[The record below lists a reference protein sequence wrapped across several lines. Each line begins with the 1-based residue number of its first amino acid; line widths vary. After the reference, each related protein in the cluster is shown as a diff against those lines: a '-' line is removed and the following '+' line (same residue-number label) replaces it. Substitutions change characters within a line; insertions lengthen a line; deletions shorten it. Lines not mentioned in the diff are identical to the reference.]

1 MIEYFDLLPEEEQTG
16 LTEVIQTLLKQ
27 TFVLERKY
35 EKRTGRFTFNREYRV
50 LSKHLEFLKEY
61 FKIAGIEVVENIP
74 GGVIYVRGE
83 GITPERLSK
92 LATIYLL
99 ILKLIYD
106 EQMASASTSINIYTT
121 LGEINERVGSF
132 NLLRERPSLTEIKRT
147 LTLLK
152 KYQLVE
158 VLDPLEELESETR
171 VIIYPSI
178 NMVLLGEEVRQ
189 LLESFQEESGAE
201 EEKMLSETSVEE
213 AVETELKPEEETEIE
228 KRELKAEEELPENGN
243 DH

>member
-1 MIEYFDLLPEEEQTG
+1 MIEYFDLLPEEEQQQ

-35 EKRTGRFTFNREYRV
+35 EKRTGRFTFNREYRM

-61 FKIAGIEVVENIP
+61 FKIAGMEIVENIP
-74 GGVIYVRGE
+74 GGVIYVRGD
-83 GITPERLSK
+83 GIAPERLSK

-121 LGEINERVGSF
+121 LGDINERVGSF
-132 NLLRERPSLTEIKRT
+132 NLLKERPSLTEIKRT

-171 VIIYPSI
+171 IIIYPCI
-178 NMVLLGEEVRQ
+178 NMVLLGEDAKL
-189 LLESFQEESGAE
+189 LLESFQEEKEPEAEQEAVFSAETEESERKEAEIE
-201 EEKMLSETSVEE
+201 EEEVK
-213 AVETELKPEEETEIE
+213 
-228 KRELKAEEELPENGN
+228 N
-243 DH
+243 DGDNE

>member
-1 MIEYFDLLPEEEQTG
+1 MIEYFDLLPEEEQQQ

-35 EKRTGRFTFNREYRV
+35 EKRTGRFTFNREYRI
-50 LSKHLEFLKEY
+50 LSKHMEFLKEY
-61 FKIAGIEVVENIP
+61 FKIAGMEIVENIP
-74 GGVIYVRGE
+74 GGVIYVRGD
-83 GITPERLSK
+83 GIAPERLSK

-99 ILKLIYD
+99 ILKLVYD

-132 NLLRERPSLTEIKRT
+132 NLLKERPSLTEMKRT

-171 VIIYPSI
+171 IIIYPCI
-178 NMVLLGEEVRQ
+178 NMVLLGEDAKL
-189 LLESFQEESGAE
+189 LLESFQEEKEPEAEQAAVFESETEELEIE
-201 EEKMLSETSVEE
+201 EED
-213 AVETELKPEEETEIE
+213 
-228 KRELKAEEELPENGN
+228 KADGDNE
-243 DH
+243 

>member
-1 MIEYFDLLPEEEQTG
+1 MIEYFDLLPEEEQAG

-35 EKRTGRFTFNREYRV
+35 EKRTGRFTFNREYRI

-61 FKIAGIEVVENIP
+61 MCIAGMEIVENIP
-74 GGVIYVRGE
+74 AGVIYLRGE
-83 GITPERLSK
+83 GIAPERLSK

-121 LGEINERVGSF
+121 LGDINERVGSF
-132 NLLRERPSLTEIKRT
+132 NLLKDRPSLTEIKRT

-171 VIIYPSI
+171 IIIYPSI
-178 NMVLLGEEVRQ
+178 NMVLLGEEVKH
-189 LLESFQEESGAE
+189 LLESFQEETVPEEVQTEAFREDTTDE
-201 EEKMLSETSVEE
+201 EEAAKT
-213 AVETELKPEEETEIE
+213 EEETG
-228 KRELKAEEELPENGN
+228 A
-243 DH
+243 

>member
-1 MIEYFDLLPEEEQTG
+1 MIEYFDLLPEEEQQQ

-35 EKRTGRFTFNREYRV
+35 EKRTGRFIFNREYRI

-61 FKIAGIEVVENIP
+61 FKIAGMEIVENIP
-74 GGVIYVRGE
+74 SGVIYIRGE
-83 GITPERLSK
+83 GIAAERLSK

-132 NLLRERPSLTEIKRT
+132 NLLKDRPSLTEIKRT
-147 LTLLK
+147 LVLLK

-171 VIIYPSI
+171 IIIYPCI
-178 NMVLLGEEVRQ
+178 NMVLLGEEVKH
-189 LLESFQEESGAE
+189 LLESFQEDTALENEQE
-201 EEKMLSETSVEE
+201 EVFVANEVD
-213 AVETELKPEEETEIE
+213 ETEIE
-228 KRELKAEEELPENGN
+228 EAETKEQEEEGTT
-243 DH
+243 DGDQ

>member
-1 MIEYFDLLPEEEQTG
+1 MIEYFDLLPEEEQQQ

-35 EKRTGRFTFNREYRV
+35 EKRTGRFIFNREYRI

-61 FKIAGIEVVENIP
+61 FKIAGMEIVENIP
-74 GGVIYVRGE
+74 SGVIYIRGE
-83 GITPERLSK
+83 GIAPERLSK

-132 NLLRERPSLTEIKRT
+132 NLLKDRPSLTEIKRT
-147 LTLLK
+147 LVLLK

-158 VLDPLEELESETR
+158 VLDPLEELESESR
-171 VIIYPSI
+171 IIIYPCI
-178 NMVLLGEEVRQ
+178 NMVLLGEEVKH
-189 LLESFQEESGAE
+189 LLESFQEDTALENEQE
-201 EEKMLSETSVEE
+201 EVFVANEVD
-213 AVETELKPEEETEIE
+213 ETEIE
-228 KRELKAEEELPENGN
+228 EAETKEQEEEGTT
-243 DH
+243 DGDQ

>member
-1 MIEYFDLLPEEEQTG
+1 MIEYFDLLPEEEQQQ

-35 EKRTGRFTFNREYRV
+35 EKRTGRFTFNREYRM

-61 FKIAGIEVVENIP
+61 FKIAGMEIVENIP
-74 GGVIYVRGE
+74 GGVIYVRGD
-83 GITPERLSK
+83 GIAPERLSK

-121 LGEINERVGSF
+121 LGDINERVGSF
-132 NLLRERPSLTEIKRT
+132 NLLKERPSLTEIKRT

-171 VIIYPSI
+171 IIIYPCI
-178 NMVLLGEEVRQ
+178 NMVLLGEDAKL
-189 LLESFQEESGAE
+189 LLESFQEEKEPEAEQEAVFSAETEESERKEAEIE
-201 EEKMLSETSVEE
+201 EEEVKTDGDNE
-213 AVETELKPEEETEIE
+213 
-228 KRELKAEEELPENGN
+228 
-243 DH
+243 

>member
-1 MIEYFDLLPEEEQTG
+1 MIEYFDLLPEEEQQQ

-35 EKRTGRFTFNREYRV
+35 EKRTGRFIFNREYRI

-61 FKIAGIEVVENIP
+61 FKIAGMEIVENIP
-74 GGVIYVRGE
+74 SGVIYIRGE
-83 GITPERLSK
+83 GIAPERLSK

-132 NLLRERPSLTEIKRT
+132 NLLKDRPSLTEIKRT
-147 LTLLK
+147 LVLLK

-171 VIIYPSI
+171 IIIYPCI
-178 NMVLLGEEVRQ
+178 NMVLLGEEVKH
-189 LLESFQEESGAE
+189 LLESFQEDTALENEQE
-201 EEKMLSETSVEE
+201 EVFVANEVD
-213 AVETELKPEEETEIE
+213 ETEIE
-228 KRELKAEEELPENGN
+228 EAETKEQEEEGTTDGEQ
-243 DH
+243 

>member
-1 MIEYFDLLPEEEQTG
+1 MIEYFDLLPEEEQQQ

-35 EKRTGRFTFNREYRV
+35 EKRTGRFIFNREYRI

-61 FKIAGIEVVENIP
+61 FKIAGMEIVENIP
-74 GGVIYVRGE
+74 SGVIYIRGE
-83 GITPERLSK
+83 GIAPERLSK

-106 EQMASASTSINIYTT
+106 EQMASASTSINIYIT

-132 NLLRERPSLTEIKRT
+132 NLLKDRPSLTEIKRT
-147 LTLLK
+147 LVLLK

-171 VIIYPSI
+171 IIIYPCI
-178 NMVLLGEEVRQ
+178 NMVLLGEEVKH
-189 LLESFQEESGAE
+189 LLESFQEDTALENEQE
-201 EEKMLSETSVEE
+201 EVFVANEVD
-213 AVETELKPEEETEIE
+213 ETEIE
-228 KRELKAEEELPENGN
+228 EAETKEQEEEGTT
-243 DH
+243 DGDQ

>member
-1 MIEYFDLLPEEEQTG
+1 MIEYFDLLPEEEQQQ

-35 EKRTGRFTFNREYRV
+35 EKRTGRFTFNREYRI

-61 FKIAGIEVVENIP
+61 FKIAGIEIVENIP
-74 GGVIYVRGE
+74 GGVIYVRGN
-83 GITPERLSK
+83 GIAPERLSK

-121 LGEINERVGSF
+121 LGDMNERVGSF
-132 NLLRERPSLTEIKRT
+132 NLLKERPSLTEIKRT

-152 KYQLVE
+152 KYQIVE

-171 VIIYPSI
+171 IIIYPCI
-178 NMVLLGEEVRQ
+178 NMVLLGEDAKL
-189 LLESFQEESGAE
+189 LLESFKDDTIPEAEQEVITDGDE
-201 EEKMLSETSVEE
+201 
-213 AVETELKPEEETEIE
+213 
-228 KRELKAEEELPENGN
+228 
-243 DH
+243 

>member
-1 MIEYFDLLPEEEQTG
+1 MIEYFDLLPEEEQQQ

-35 EKRTGRFTFNREYRV
+35 EKRTGRFIFNREYRI

-61 FKIAGIEVVENIP
+61 FKIAGMEIVENIP
-74 GGVIYVRGE
+74 SGVIYIRGE
-83 GITPERLSK
+83 GIAPERLSK

-132 NLLRERPSLTEIKRT
+132 NLLKDRPSLTEIKRT
-147 LTLLK
+147 LVLLK

-158 VLDPLEELESETR
+158 VLDPLEELESESR
-171 VIIYPSI
+171 IIIYPCI
-178 NMVLLGEEVRQ
+178 NMVLLGEEVKH
-189 LLESFQEESGAE
+189 LLGSFQEDTALENEQE
-201 EEKMLSETSVEE
+201 EVFVANEVD
-213 AVETELKPEEETEIE
+213 ETEIE
-228 KRELKAEEELPENGN
+228 EAETKEQEEEGTT
-243 DH
+243 DGDQ

>member
-1 MIEYFDLLPEEEQTG
+1 MIEYFDLLPEEEQQQ

-35 EKRTGRFTFNREYRV
+35 EKRTGRFTFNREYRM

-61 FKIAGIEVVENIP
+61 FKIAGMEIVENIP
-74 GGVIYVRGE
+74 GGVIYVRGD
-83 GITPERLSK
+83 GIAPERLSK

-121 LGEINERVGSF
+121 LGDINERVGSF
-132 NLLRERPSLTEIKRT
+132 NLLKERPSLTEIKRT

-171 VIIYPSI
+171 IIIYPCI
-178 NMVLLGEEVRQ
+178 NMVLLGEDAKL
-189 LLESFQEESGAE
+189 LLESFQEEKEPEAE
-201 EEKMLSETSVEE
+201 QEAVFSAETEE
-213 AVETELKPEEETEIE
+213 AERKEAEIEEETEEIDE
-228 KRELKAEEELPENGN
+228 GEEEVKTDGDNE
-243 DH
+243 

>member
-1 MIEYFDLLPEEEQTG
+1 MIEYFDLLPEEEQQQ

-35 EKRTGRFTFNREYRV
+35 EKRTGRFTFNREYRM
-50 LSKHLEFLKEY
+50 LSKHLEFLKAY
-61 FKIAGIEVVENIP
+61 FKIAGMEIAENIP
-74 GGVIYVRGE
+74 SGVIYIQGA
-83 GITPERLSK
+83 GIAPERLSK

-121 LGEINERVGSF
+121 LGDMNERVGSF
-132 NLLRERPSLTEIKRT
+132 HLLKERPSLTEIKRT

-171 VIIYPSI
+171 IIIYPCI
-178 NMVLLGEEVRQ
+178 NVVLLGEDAKL
-189 LLESFQEESGAE
+189 LLESFQEEKEPEAEQEAVFEAETEEIDEGE
-201 EEKMLSETSVEE
+201 EEVKTDGDNE
-213 AVETELKPEEETEIE
+213 
-228 KRELKAEEELPENGN
+228 
-243 DH
+243 

>member
-1 MIEYFDLLPEEEQTG
+1 MIEYFDLLPEEEQQQ

-35 EKRTGRFTFNREYRV
+35 EKRTGRFIFNREYRI

-61 FKIAGIEVVENIP
+61 FKIAGMEIVENIP
-74 GGVIYVRGE
+74 SGVIYIRGE
-83 GITPERLSK
+83 GIAPERLSK

-132 NLLRERPSLTEIKRT
+132 NLLKDRPSLTEIKRT
-147 LTLLK
+147 LVLLK

-171 VIIYPSI
+171 IIIYPCI
-178 NMVLLGEEVRQ
+178 NMVLLGEEVKH
-189 LLESFQEESGAE
+189 LLESFQEDTALENEQE
-201 EEKMLSETSVEE
+201 EVFVANEVD
-213 AVETELKPEEETEIE
+213 ETEIE
-228 KRELKAEEELPENGN
+228 EEEMREQEEEGTT
-243 DH
+243 DGEQ

>member
-1 MIEYFDLLPEEEQTG
+1 MIEYFDLLPEEEQQQ

-35 EKRTGRFTFNREYRV
+35 EKRTGRFIFNREYRI

-61 FKIAGIEVVENIP
+61 FKIAGMEIVENIP
-74 GGVIYVRGE
+74 SGVIYIRGE
-83 GITPERLSK
+83 GIAPERLSK

-132 NLLRERPSLTEIKRT
+132 NLLKDRPSLTEIKRT
-147 LTLLK
+147 LVLLK

-158 VLDPLEELESETR
+158 VLDPLEELESESR
-171 VIIYPSI
+171 IIIYPCI
-178 NMVLLGEEVRQ
+178 NMVLLGEEVKH
-189 LLESFQEESGAE
+189 LLESFQEDTALENEQEEMVVANEVDESEIE
-201 EEKMLSETSVEE
+201 EEEMREQ
-213 AVETELKPEEETEIE
+213 EEEGTTDGEQ
-228 KRELKAEEELPENGN
+228 
-243 DH
+243 

>member
-1 MIEYFDLLPEEEQTG
+1 MIEYFDLLPEEEQQQ

-35 EKRTGRFTFNREYRV
+35 EKRTGRFTFNREYRM

-61 FKIAGIEVVENIP
+61 FKIAGMEIVENIP
-74 GGVIYVRGE
+74 GGVIYVRGD
-83 GITPERLSK
+83 GIAPERLSK

-121 LGEINERVGSF
+121 LGDINERVGSF
-132 NLLRERPSLTEIKRT
+132 HLLKERPSLTEIKRT

-171 VIIYPSI
+171 IIIYPCI
-178 NMVLLGEEVRQ
+178 NMVLLGEDAKL
-189 LLESFQEESGAE
+189 LLESFQEEKEPEAEQEAVFSAETEESERKEAEIE
-201 EEKMLSETSVEE
+201 EEEVKN
-213 AVETELKPEEETEIE
+213 
-228 KRELKAEEELPENGN
+228 NGDN
-243 DH
+243 E

>member
-1 MIEYFDLLPEEEQTG
+1 MIEYFDLLPEEEQQQ

-35 EKRTGRFTFNREYRV
+35 EKRTGRFIFNREYRI

-61 FKIAGIEVVENIP
+61 FKIAGMEIVENIP
-74 GGVIYVRGE
+74 SGVIYIRGE
-83 GITPERLSK
+83 GIAPERLSK

-132 NLLRERPSLTEIKRT
+132 NLLKDRPSLTEIKRT
-147 LTLLK
+147 LVLLK

-171 VIIYPSI
+171 IIIYPCI
-178 NMVLLGEEVRQ
+178 NMVLLGEEVKH
-189 LLESFQEESGAE
+189 LLESFQEDTALENEQE
-201 EEKMLSETSVEE
+201 EVFVANEVD
-213 AVETELKPEEETEIE
+213 ETEIE
-228 KRELKAEEELPENGN
+228 EAETKEQEEEGTT
-243 DH
+243 DGDQ

>member
-1 MIEYFDLLPEEEQTG
+1 MIEYFDLLPEEEQQQ

-35 EKRTGRFTFNREYRV
+35 EKRTGRFNFNREYRI
-50 LSKHLEFLKEY
+50 LSKHLEFLKAY
-61 FKIAGIEVVENIP
+61 FMIAGMEIVENIP

-83 GITPERLSK
+83 GIAPERLSK

-121 LGEINERVGSF
+121 LGDINERVGSF
-132 NLLRERPSLTEIKRT
+132 NLLKERPSLTEIKRT

-158 VLDPLEELESETR
+158 VLDPLEELESESR
-171 VIIYPSI
+171 IIIYPCI
-178 NMVLLGEEVRQ
+178 NMVLLGEDAKL
-189 LLESFQEESGAE
+189 LLESFKEEKEMETEQAAVFEAETEEREIEDLEIEESEIEEAE
-201 EEKMLSETSVEE
+201 EVVKTDGDNE
-213 AVETELKPEEETEIE
+213 
-228 KRELKAEEELPENGN
+228 
-243 DH
+243 